1 MAPNERM
8 TGIARDPRCGFDRL
22 KNRHGNKEGKPM
34 MLELV
39 EPKTHAVL
47 KVIGV
52 GGAGGNAVNGMVQG
66 GLGGCE
72 FVAMN
77 SDAQVLEQSL
87 APTKIRLGVSATQGL
102 GCGGKPEIGRQAAEE
117 SVDELRDAVSGAD
130 MVFITAGMGGGTGT
144 GASPVVARVA
154 REEGALTVAV
164 VTKPFI
170 FEGRQRQRQ
179 AEEGLA
185 ALRAEVDTLI
195 CIPNQRLLTVTDK
208 LTTLLE
214 AFRRADEVLFHATRG
229 ISDLITVPGLIN
241 LDFADVKTVMSAKGN
256 ALMGTGY
263 VENGSSAEE
272 AARMAIS
279 SPLLEDVSISGAEA
293 VLVNICGGENLGIHT
308 VSEAMGVIN
317 DAVGGDANVI
327 FGAVI
332 DPEMEDGVRI
342 TVIATGFGQDA
353 IAEEIYADRHR
364 MNFRRDAAFD
374 RGSRTGERVLTA
386 EPVTAAN
393 PHLLKERWERAQGH
407 DKLEVPAFLRRQMD

>member
-1 MAPNERM
+1 
-8 TGIARDPRCGFDRL
+8 
-22 KNRHGNKEGKPM
+22 M

-39 EPKTHAVL
+39 EPKTHAIL

-66 GLGGCE
+66 GLSGVE

-87 APTKIRLGVSATQGL
+87 AGLKVQLGDTVTQGL
-102 GCGGKPEIGRQAAEE
+102 GCGGKPEVGRQAAEE
-117 SVDELRDAVSGAD
+117 SVEYIRDSVRGAD

-144 GASPVVARVA
+144 GASAVVARVA

-170 FEGRQRQRQ
+170 FEGRQRGRQ

-185 ALRAEVDTLI
+185 ALRDEVDTLI
-195 CIPNQRLLTVTDK
+195 VIPNQRLLTVTDAK
-208 LTTLLE
+208 TTLLD
-214 AFRRADEVLFHATRG
+214 AFKRADEVLFHATRG

-241 LDFADVKTVMSAKGN
+241 LDFADVKAVMSSRGN

-263 VENGSSAEE
+263 ASGDGSAED

-293 VLVNICGGENLGIHT
+293 VLVNICGGPDLGIHT
-308 VSEAMGVIN
+308 VSESMNIVN
-317 DAVGGDANVI
+317 EAVGGDANVI

-332 DPEMEDGVRI
+332 DPEMGDGVRI
-342 TVIATGFGQDA
+342 TVIATGFGQVA
-353 IAEEIYADRHR
+353 VEEKREEA
-364 MNFRRDAAFD
+364 RRPRSKGEAALE
-374 RGSRTGERVLTA
+374 RLIGRTPA
-386 EPVTAAN
+386 EPAPAPAREAKESTPGPGFSN
-393 PHLLKERWERAQGH
+393 ERWARVYGKES
-407 DKLEVPAFLRRQMD
+407 LEVPTFIRKQMD

>member
-1 MAPNERM
+1 
-8 TGIARDPRCGFDRL
+8 
-22 KNRHGNKEGKPM
+22 M

-66 GLGGCE
+66 GLAGVE

-87 APTKIRLGVSATQGL
+87 AGHKVQLGCTATQGL
-102 GCGGKPEIGRQAAEE
+102 GCGGKPEVGTQAAEE
-117 SVDELRDAVSGAD
+117 SVEDIRDAVRGAD

-170 FEGRQRQRQ
+170 FEGRQRGRQ
-179 AEEGLA
+179 AEDGLA
-185 ALRAEVDTLI
+185 ALRDEVDTLI
-195 CIPNQRLLTVTDK
+195 VIPNQRLLTVTDK
-208 LTTLLE
+208 MTTLLD
-214 AFRRADEVLFHATRG
+214 AFKRADEVLFHATRG

-241 LDFADVKTVMSAKGN
+241 LDFADVKAVMSARGN

-263 VENGSSAEE
+263 ASGESSAED

-279 SPLLEDVSISGAEA
+279 SPLLEDVSIAGAEA
-293 VLVNICGGENLGIHT
+293 VLVNICGGQDLGIHT
-308 VSEAMGVIN
+308 VSESMNIIN
-317 DAVGGDANVI
+317 EAVGGEANVI

-332 DPEMEDGVRI
+332 DPEMGEGVRI
-342 TVIATGFGQDA
+342 TVIATGFGQPPVEERV
-353 IAEEIYADRHR
+353 AETPRPRSRGETALDRLMGRAPADP
-364 MNFRRDAAFD
+364 D
-374 RGSRTGERVLTA
+374 RGSERPATGPAFLR
-386 EPVTAAN
+386 
-393 PHLLKERWERAQGH
+393 ERWERVHGQESL
-407 DKLEVPAFLRRQMD
+407 DVPAFIRKQMD

>member
-1 MAPNERM
+1 
-8 TGIARDPRCGFDRL
+8 
-22 KNRHGNKEGKPM
+22 M

-39 EPKTHAVL
+39 EPKAHATL

-66 GLGGCE
+66 GLSGVE

-87 APTKIRLGVSATQGL
+87 ATVKVRLGLSTTQGL
-102 GCGGKPEIGRQAAEE
+102 GCGGKPEVGRQAAEE
-117 SVDELRDAVSGAD
+117 SVEEIRESVRGAD
-130 MVFITAGMGGGTGT
+130 MVFVTAGMGGGTGT

-164 VTKPFI
+164 VTKPFS
-170 FEGRQRQRQ
+170 FEGRQRGRQ
-179 AEEGLA
+179 AEDGLA
-185 ALRAEVDTLI
+185 ALRNEVDTLI
-195 CIPNQRLLTVTDK
+195 IIPNQRLLTVTDK
-208 LTTLLE
+208 LTTLID

-241 LDFADVKTVMSAKGN
+241 LDFADVKSVMSARGN
-256 ALMGTGY
+256 ALMGTGFSQ
-263 VENGSSAEE
+263 GGTSAEE

-279 SPLLEDVSISGAEA
+279 SPLLEDVSITGAEA
-293 VLVNICGGENLGIHT
+293 VLVNICGGQDLGIHT
-308 VSEAMGVIN
+308 VSEAMNIIN

-342 TVIATGFGQDA
+342 TVIATGFGHEV
-353 IAEEIYADRHR
+353 AEDYMEERSRPGLRRGGRPVDRFGGR
-364 MNFRRDAAFD
+364 IPLGLGDRPGRDSGPAP
-374 RGSRTGERVLTA
+374 S
-386 EPVTAAN
+386 
-393 PHLLKERWERAQGH
+393 LLKDRWERAQGQERL
-407 DKLEVPAFLRRQMD
+407 DVPAFIRKQMD

>member
-1 MAPNERM
+1 
-8 TGIARDPRCGFDRL
+8 
-22 KNRHGNKEGKPM
+22 M

-39 EPKTHAVL
+39 EPKAHAIL

-66 GLGGCE
+66 GLSGTE
-72 FVAMN
+72 FIAMN
-77 SDAQVLEQSL
+77 SDAQVLDQSL
-87 APTKIRLGVSATQGL
+87 ATLKIRLGVSTTLGL

-117 SVDELRDAVSGAD
+117 SVEEIRECVRGAD
-130 MVFITAGMGGGTGT
+130 MVFVTAGLGGGTGT

-164 VTKPFI
+164 VTKPFL
-170 FEGRQRQRQ
+170 FEGRMRGRQ

-185 ALRAEVDTLI
+185 ALRSEVDTLI
-195 CIPNQRLLTVTDK
+195 VIPNQRLLTVTDK
-208 LTTLLE
+208 MTSLLD
-214 AFRRADEVLFHATRG
+214 AFHRADEVLFHATRG

-241 LDFADVKTVMSAKGN
+241 LDFADVKSVMSARGN

-263 VENGSSAEE
+263 AEGETSAEE

-279 SPLLEDVSISGAEA
+279 SPLLEDVSIAGAEA
-293 VLVNICGGENLGIHT
+293 VLVNICGGEGLGIHT
-308 VSEAMGVIN
+308 VSEAMGIIN

-332 DPEMEDGVRI
+332 DPEMGDSVRI
-342 TVIATGFGQDA
+342 TVIATGFGQA
-353 IAEEIYADRHR
+353 AGEEFAAEKGRPQPRREGMDR
-364 MNFRRDAAFD
+364 FA
-374 RGSRTGERVLTA
+374 GRTGIGLGSLEGSV
-386 EPVTAAN
+386 PN
-393 PHLLKERWERAQGH
+393 PLLLKDRWERAQGH

>member
-1 MAPNERM
+1 
-8 TGIARDPRCGFDRL
+8 
-22 KNRHGNKEGKPM
+22 M

-66 GLGGCE
+66 GLAGVE

-87 APTKIRLGVSATQGL
+87 AGHKVQLGNAATQGL
-102 GCGGKPEIGRQAAEE
+102 GCGGKPEVGAQAAEE
-117 SVDELRDAVSGAD
+117 SAEDIRDSVRGAD

-164 VTKPFI
+164 VTRPFI
-170 FEGRQRQRQ
+170 FEGRQRGRQ

-185 ALRAEVDTLI
+185 ALRDEVDTLI
-195 CIPNQRLLTVTDK
+195 VIPNQRLLTVTDK
-208 LTTLLE
+208 MATLLD
-214 AFRRADEVLFHATRG
+214 AFKRADEVLFHATRG

-241 LDFADVKTVMSAKGN
+241 LDFADVKAVMCARGN

-263 VENGSSAEE
+263 ASGEASAED

-279 SPLLEDVSISGAEA
+279 SPLLEDVSIAGAEA

-308 VSEAMGVIN
+308 VSESMNIIN
-317 DAVGGDANVI
+317 EAVGGDANVI

-332 DPEMEDGVRI
+332 DPEMGDGVRI
-342 TVIATGFGQDA
+342 TVIATGFGQPP
-353 IAEEIYADRHR
+353 IEERASDSPRPRTRGESALDRLMGRAADP
-364 MNFRRDAAFD
+364 D
-374 RGSRTGERVLTA
+374 RGGDRPAPGPAYLR
-386 EPVTAAN
+386 
-393 PHLLKERWERAQGH
+393 ERWERVHGQESL
-407 DKLEVPAFLRRQMD
+407 DVPAFIRKQMD

>member
-1 MAPNERM
+1 
-8 TGIARDPRCGFDRL
+8 
-22 KNRHGNKEGKPM
+22 M

-39 EPKTHAVL
+39 EPKTQATL

-66 GLGGCE
+66 GLSGVE

-77 SDAQVLEQSL
+77 SDAQVLDQSL
-87 APTKIRLGVSATQGL
+87 ATIKVRLGSSTTQGL
-102 GCGGKPEIGRQAAEE
+102 GCGGRPEVGRQAAEE
-117 SVDELRDAVSGAD
+117 SVEEIRESVRGAD
-130 MVFITAGMGGGTGT
+130 MVFVTAGMGGGTGT

-164 VTKPFI
+164 VTKPFA
-170 FEGRQRQRQ
+170 FEGRQRGRQ
-179 AEEGLA
+179 ADEGMQS
-185 ALRAEVDTLI
+185 LRDEVDTLI
-195 CIPNQRLLTVTDK
+195 LIPNQRLLTVTDK
-208 LTTLLE
+208 LTTLLD

-241 LDFADVKTVMSAKGN
+241 LDFADVKSVMSARGN

-263 VENGSSAEE
+263 AQGDTSAEE

-293 VLVNICGGENLGIHT
+293 VLVNICGGEDLGIHT
-308 VSEAMGVIN
+308 VSESMNIIN

-332 DPEMEDGVRI
+332 DPEMDEGVRI

-353 IAEEIYADRHR
+353 IEDYTTERPRARA
-364 MNFRRDAAFD
+364 RRDPLMP
-374 RGSRTGERVLTA
+374 GHV
-386 EPVTAAN
+386 PVSQADPVGAPTAA
-393 PHLLKERWERAQGH
+393 LLKERWERSQGH
-407 DKLEVPAFLRRQMD
+407 DKLEVPTFIRKQMD